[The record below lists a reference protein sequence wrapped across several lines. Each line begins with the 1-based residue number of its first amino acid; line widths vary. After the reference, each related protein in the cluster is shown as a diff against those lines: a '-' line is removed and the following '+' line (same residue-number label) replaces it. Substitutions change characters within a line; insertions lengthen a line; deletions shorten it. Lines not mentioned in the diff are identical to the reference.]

1 VRASSRNL
9 VALTIATVLLTP
21 TAVRAD
27 HGKIDLVVLVNGDR
41 ITCEIR
47 SLRRGR
53 LTVSTDSMSTVTIDW
68 VDVRRVASP
77 VPFEVEISSGR
88 RMLGP
93 LAEIAPGSVRVKTA
107 GEDVDVELS
116 SVVRITPME
125 AGFWQR
131 LDGSISVGFSFTQ
144 ADELTQWS
152 LNADASRR
160 TEKFL
165 VTGAYD
171 SMLSTTGNDEG
182 QTRNAVTLTIQ
193 RFISR
198 RWFAALMTQAT
209 QNEELGLNLRT
220 VVAATLG
227 RYIVMSNRTE
237 LGAMAGAA
245 YTRENFVDQ
254 PGENRAEAV
263 QGLRWDWFTFA
274 ARDID
279 ISHSI
284 LVFEGFEPDL
294 RVRLELSSRMRV
306 KIVKDLH
313 WTLNLFE
320 SSDSSP
326 PEGEKKNDLG
336 VSASLG
342 WSF

>member
-220 VVAATLG
+220 VVAA
-227 RYIVMSNRTE
+227 N
-237 LGAMAGAA
+237 
-245 YTRENFVDQ
+245 TRENFVDQ